1 MLYAPL
7 LIDGGVIA
15 YESNLLTGGLGAK
28 YLGIGGQTEFQ
39 RDTVTVYLRM
49 VSVQDGRVLKSVETS
64 KTIFSVK
71 LDASVFKFV
80 GFQHLLEGEAGFTS
94 NEPPQMAVLEAI
106 EQGVYSLIMEGAIEG
121 LWSFQDP
128 EKAKPLI
135 AAYLEDKLVQPVA
148 VYDEDGELAGFKK
161 PDAPKPRPAA
171 APAEP
176 AASPQQPPQPADPS
190 ASPPEPAPKPGG

>member
-1 MLYAPL
+1 
-7 LIDGGVIA
+7 
-15 YESNLLTGGLGAK
+15 LGAK

-49 VSVQDGRVLKSVETS
+49 VSVQDGRVLKSVQTS

-80 GFQHLLEGEAGFTS
+80 GFQQLLEGEVGFSS

-106 EQGVYSLIMEGAIEG
+106 EQGVYSLIMEGVVDG

-128 EKAKPLI
+128 DKAKPLVDT
-135 AAYLEDKLVQPVA
+135 YLEDKLVRPVA
-148 VYDEDGELAGFKK
+148 VYDEKGELAGFKK
-161 PDAPKPRPAA
+161 PATASKPGIAA
-171 APAEP
+171 APVAPNPQEP
-176 AASPQQPPQPADPS
+176 AKPV
-190 ASPPEPAPKPGG
+190 EPAPSNPTAQEPKPGG